1 MQSESYA
8 DAMRSPHVSLLSNAT
23 LAEKNFTMFT
33 PWLAIFYLATH
44 VTNLRT

>member
-1 MQSESYA
+1 MQSESYT

-23 LAEKNFTMFT
+23 LAEKKFTMFT
-33 PWLAIFYLATH
+33 PWLAIFYL